1 MFLNVDRRSRREVV
15 GKTWAGATPPYRAT
29 APAAAAL
36 VAPAHV
42 LPETGVRTV
51 PGLTEYQT
59 RPQVRPEV
67 DQSYE
72 QTEN

>member
-1 MFLNVDRRSRREVV
+1 MFLRVDRRSSREVV

-51 PGLTEYQT
+51 PVPTEYWT
-59 RPQVRPEV
+59 RSQARPEG
-67 DQSYE
+67 DQL
-72 QTEN
+72 